1 MDSFGR
7 RVPPTVK
14 PTNYVAG
21 LGRGA
26 VGFTTRSDI
35 GPARE
40 AANTAPGGGLQGMQG
55 PGAAEGHDHIVAR
68 IAAPLRRDLLNRADD
83 IRFSDADGVVRQVL
97 HALAE
102 AGGKNPDKIPEALKL
117 GADVF
122 RKALGG

>member
-55 PGAAEGHDHIVAR
+55 PGAMPPPPPMGQMQGLGPGQHGP
-68 IAAPLRRDLLNRADD
+68 APRAQPAPGGGRDDDGRADHPS
-83 IRFSDADGVVRQVL
+83 R
-97 HALAE
+97 
-102 AGGKNPDKIPEALKL
+102 
-117 GADVF
+117 
-122 RKALGG
+122 

>member
-55 PGAAEGHDHIVAR
+55 PGAMPPPPPMPGMQGLGPGQHGPERTDYGQAPEGYVAGMGR
-68 IAAPLRRDLLNRADD
+68 GMGAHPQLGPARA
-83 IRFSDADGVVRQVL
+83 SGSTT
-97 HALAE
+97 
-102 AGGKNPDKIPEALKL
+102 P
-117 GADVF
+117 
-122 RKALGG
+122 

>member
-55 PGAAEGHDHIVAR
+55 PGAMPRRLLCLGCRAWVPGQHGPSAR
-68 IAAPLRRDLLNRADD
+68 IMGKLPRVMSRAW
-83 IRFSDADGVVRQVL
+83 V
-97 HALAE
+97 E
-102 AGGKNPDKIPEALKL
+102 AWATKP
-117 GADVF
+117 
-122 RKALGG
+122 